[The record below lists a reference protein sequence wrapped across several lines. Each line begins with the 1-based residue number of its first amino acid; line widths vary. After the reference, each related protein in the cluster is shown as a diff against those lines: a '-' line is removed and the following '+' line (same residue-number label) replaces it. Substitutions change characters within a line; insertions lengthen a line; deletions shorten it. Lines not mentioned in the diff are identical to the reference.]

1 VTLLTDEASYVRK
14 VGARYMAYGTPFAG
28 ELGEPGKN
36 VSAPVAAVYLLAKAP
51 ENRIDRVEPAVAV
64 RRLMRNVLFFAH
76 DAELVRLVFESVC
89 AFVATVPIYQLSFY
103 PDQRVWDLIG

>member
-14 VGARYMAYGTPFAG
+14 VGAATWPTALPSR
-28 ELGEPGKN
+28 
-36 VSAPVAAVYLLAKAP
+36 VSSASPEKTCPPDRAVYLLEKAA
-51 ENRIDRVEPAVAV
+51 ENRIVPVEPAASV

-89 AFVATVPIYQLSFY
+89 AFVAAVRSFNFLFF
-103 PDQRVWDLIG
+103 PTSEFGN